1 MYVKSKSTVRVPGGY
16 IMVPGGYIIVPG
28 GYIMVPGGDIMVL
41 GGYIMVPGGY
51 INKGVLLSCFG
62 QLKIIARL
70 CLLCSLF
77 NIVSSQLKTLL
88 SHPFSK

>member
-1 MYVKSKSTVRVPGGY
+1 
-16 IMVPGGYIIVPG
+16 MVPGGYIIVPG

-62 QLKIIARL
+62 QLKRL
-70 CLLCSLF
+70 SVFNSLF
-77 NIVSSQLKTLL
+77 SFHLFRKKDLR
-88 SHPFSK
+88 

>member
-1 MYVKSKSTVRVPGGY
+1 MVHGGYLRVPGGY
-16 IMVPGGYIIVPG
+16 IMVPG

-62 QLKIIARL
+62 QLKRGNDQ
-70 CLLCSLF
+70 SLR
-77 NIVSSQLKTLL
+77 NWYSR
-88 SHPFSK
+88 FS